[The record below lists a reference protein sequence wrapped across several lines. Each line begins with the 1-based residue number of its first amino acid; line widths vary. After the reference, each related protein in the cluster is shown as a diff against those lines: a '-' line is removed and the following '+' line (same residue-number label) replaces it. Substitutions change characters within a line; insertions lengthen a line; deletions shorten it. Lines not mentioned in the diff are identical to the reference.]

1 VDGPLMSEFSETTVR
16 VRYAETDQMG
26 VVYHANY
33 YVWFEV
39 GRVEFLRQAGVNYK
53 EMEIKDDCFIVVAE
67 SSCRYRK
74 PARYDEVIRV
84 RTRIS
89 EGNTRLCRLQYEV
102 LNDETGE
109 LLANGETLHVFCG
122 RNGRPKSL
130 PQQYRKFFGVPDPEA
145 AKAER

>member
-1 VDGPLMSEFSETTVR
+1 MGEFSETTVR

-26 VVYHANY
+26 VVYHANF

-39 GRVEFLRQAGVNYK
+39 GRVEFLRDVGVNYK
-53 EMEIKDDCFIVVAE
+53 EMETKDDCFIVVAE

-84 RTRIS
+84 RTRIAK
-89 EGNTRLCRLQYEV
+89 GNSRMCRMEYEV
-102 LNDETGE
+102 LNDESGE
-109 LLANGETLHVFCG
+109 LLATGGTTHVFCD

-130 PQQYRKFFGVPDPEA
+130 PAQYRKYFFEPGLEPVKMDH
-145 AKAER
+145 